1 MKAGN
6 LGVVVALLAVVILAI
21 LEVFGAA
28 SLWRWLLYLLIV
40 SALAYALFVRPSE
53 ETEEEGPEFSS
64 VDELGKAVDELSVT
78 LDHEASV
85 IDQEVTRVDAILAD
99 AVSVMSDSF
108 LMLNNLSQ
116 KQREMAEEVIQRT
129 ENQDDGGVNMEAFI
143 KETSGTLNKFVKT
156 MIETS
161 RSSLDTVQQID
172 DMVEQL
178 DGIFSLISNVED
190 LAAETN
196 LLALNASIEAAR
208 AGEAGRGFAVVAGE
222 VRNLS
227 ISSSELNSQIREHI
241 EKAKSTINNLRESAV
256 QIASTD
262 MSETI
267 ATKEHMGEMLEEMA
281 GLNTFLSDRVE
292 GLSSLGGEIGVA
304 TEEAVRSLQFQDITS
319 QALASMHHNIGALNK
334 ISDASSRMVVRGEL
348 DEAAMAVFS
357 ELCLSI
363 RNEAQERNQ
372 TRTVAQQDMD
382 EGEVELF

>member
-1 MKAGN
+1 MKTDN
-6 LGVVVALLAVVILAI
+6 LSVVVALVALLMLAM
-21 LEVFGAA
+21 LELFGGA
-28 SLWRWLLYLLIV
+28 SLWRWLLYALMLV
-40 SALAYALFVRPSE
+40 ALAYALFAKPSYGDKDE
-53 ETEEEGPEFSS
+53 EPESLPVEELNRT
-64 VDELGKAVDELSVT
+64 VDELTET
-78 LDHEASV
+78 LDYEALI
-85 IDQEVTRVDAILAD
+85 IDQEVTRVDGILAD
-99 AVSVMSDSF
+99 AVSVMSSSF
-108 LMLNNLSQ
+108 LRLNDLSQ

-129 ENQDDGGVNMEAFI
+129 ENQDEEGVNMEAFI
-143 KETSGTLNKFVKT
+143 RETSGTLNKFVKT

-190 LAAETN
+190 LASETN

-241 EKAKSTINNLRESAV
+241 EKAKSTISNLRESAV
-256 QIASTD
+256 KIASTD

-267 ATKEHMGEMLEEMA
+267 ATKEHMGEMLGEMA
-281 GLNTFLSDRVE
+281 GLNTFLSERVE
-292 GLSSLGGEIGVA
+292 GLSALGGEIGIA

-334 ISDASSRMVVRGEL
+334 ISEASSRVIVRGEL
-348 DEAAMAVFS
+348 APIAMAELCEICIAIRDEA
-357 ELCLSI
+357 LQ
-363 RNEAQERNQ
+363 RNNG
-372 TRTVAQQDMD
+372 RTVSQQDMD
-382 EGEVELF
+382 EGEIELF